1 MTITRRLALAFA
13 TAAPFT
19 RSALAA
25 DVQDYREFAE
35 GSAKAK
41 LTVIEY
47 GSLTCPHCAEFHNV
61 AYPLLKKE
69 YIDTGKVR
77 FIFRD
82 LPSDNLGLGA
92 ALLARCVPGE
102 RGKEMISLMFATQR
116 TWVLSDNPLEHL
128 TGHAKAVGLEGPS
141 LEACLKNE
149 AILKKIVEIREA
161 ALRDHKVQSTPTF
174 FIGEDMKEMVEGSE
188 YPPLKAAIDKHFS

>member
-1 MTITRRLALAFA
+1 MNITRRLALALAGVTPFA
-13 TAAPFT
+13 RAF
-19 RSALAA
+19 AA
-25 DVQDYREFAE
+25 DAQGYRDFVD
-35 GSAKAK
+35 GDAKAK

-47 GSLTCPHCAEFHNV
+47 GSLTCPHCAEFHANG
-61 AYPLLKKE
+61 YPLLKKE

-82 LPSDNLGLGA
+82 LPSDNLALGA
-92 ALLARCVPGE
+92 ALLARCAPGD

-116 TWVLSDNPLEHL
+116 TWVLAENPLEHL
-128 TGHAKAVGLEGPS
+128 TGHAKTVGLEGPN

-149 AILKKIVEIREA
+149 AILNRIVEIRET
-161 ALRDHKVQSTPTF
+161 ALRDLKVQSTPTF
-174 FIGEDMKEMVEGSE
+174 FIGEDMKEMVEGAD